1 MDLDSDAAEEAALQD
16 SASDHS
22 DQEAASDAES
32 GSEISDAGPKG
43 KGRGKKTA
51 APARSAK
58 SKAAPRSTPSA
69 AKPRAAAAKKAS
81 ATVVNLDEDEE
92 YDSDHR
98 QGTTARGISKATSSA
113 ASAAAS
119 KKTNNAAIDLDND
132 DIVDEDGFMQSGA
145 PAGSSN
151 RAGAL
156 STQISSMR
164 LPGGTAGRKRQ
175 LPLSFSQSAPSQGA
189 AARKGNTNKSL
200 ASGWDD

>member
-51 APARSAK
+51 ASARSAK
-58 SKAAPRSTPSA
+58 SKAAPRSTPST
-69 AKPRAAAAKKAS
+69 AKPRASAAKKAS

-92 YDSDHR
+92 YDSDQR
-98 QGTTARGISKATSSA
+98 QGTTARGSKATSSV

-119 KKTNNAAIDLDND
+119 KKTSNAVIDLDND

-151 RAGAL
+151 RGGGL

>member
-58 SKAAPRSTPSA
+58 SKAAPRSTPST
-69 AKPRAAAAKKAS
+69 AKPRASAAKKAS
-81 ATVVNLDEDEE
+81 ASVVNLDEDDE
-92 YDSDHR
+92 YDSDR
-98 QGTTARGISKATSSA
+98 GQGTTARGSKATSSA
-113 ASAAAS
+113 ASAAVN
-119 KKTNNAAIDLDND
+119 KKTNNAVIDLDND

-151 RAGAL
+151 RGGAL